1 MAVSLGLAERVE
13 ILQGRDDIPR
23 FLLGADLLIHP
34 AYNENTGTV
43 LLEAVVAG
51 LPVLTTAVCGYAH
64 YIDEAGAG
72 IVLPDPFAQTAM
84 NEALAHMLNDDA
96 VRRAW
101 QANALAFANQAD
113 IYDNAEVAADVIL
126 KARP

>member
-1 MAVSLGLAERVE
+1 
-13 ILQGRDDIPR
+13 
-23 FLLGADLLIHP
+23 
-34 AYNENTGTV
+34 
-43 LLEAVVAG
+43 
-51 LPVLTTAVCGYAH
+51 
-64 YIDEAGAG
+64 
-72 IVLPDPFAQTAM
+72 M